1 MLKTL
6 KELQQRHQ
14 SKRLMSI
21 HVVLNRAVRKA
32 HSDFVALK
40 EHKEREKRRLF
51 AIMLVCSIFRAK
63 MKMRGGNKEERGR
76 RKVKDCLNIG
86 ALAMIDNF

>member
-6 KELQQRHQ
+6 KELQHRHR

-21 HVVLNRAVRKA
+21 HITLNRAVRKV
-32 HSDFVALK
+32 HSDFIALK
-40 EHKEREKRRLF
+40 EHKEREKKRLF

-63 MKMRGGNKEERGR
+63 MKMRGGTKEERGR
-76 RKVKDCLNIG
+76 RKVRDCLNIS
-86 ALAMIDNF
+86 ALVKIDNA